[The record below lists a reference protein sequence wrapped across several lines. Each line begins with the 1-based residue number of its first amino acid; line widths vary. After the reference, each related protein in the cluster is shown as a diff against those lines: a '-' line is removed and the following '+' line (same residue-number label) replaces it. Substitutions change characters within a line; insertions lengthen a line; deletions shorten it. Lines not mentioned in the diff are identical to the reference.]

1 MSSTYTVPLPG
12 AKEDTANG
20 QATLPFALQHPE
32 AACALHDP
40 AQPNIDL
47 LPAGQMGRQG
57 QQLLNRPDL
66 SELLHRWGSAYDLVI
81 IDTPPILALAD
92 TLRLTM
98 STDGVVLVV
107 ESGETSLDELERVQQ
122 IAQQNGVKLLGTV
135 LNKVPRSEQSYYYG
149 YNYAEL
155 PQK

>member
-1 MSSTYTVPLPG
+1 
-12 AKEDTANG
+12 
-20 QATLPFALQHPE
+20 
-32 AACALHDP
+32 
-40 AQPNIDL
+40 
-47 LPAGQMGRQG
+47 MGRQG

-66 SELLHRWGSAYDLVI
+66 AELLHRWGSAYDLVI

-155 PQK
+155 PKK